1 MKHLQLAL
9 FILLC
14 VACAEPK
21 TPNDIL
27 DMKQMS
33 SLVQDITLIE
43 THYQSKYG
51 APSQYKNALD
61 QSVKKILQ
69 KQGVTL
75 RQFEKSLAYYAAHP
89 NLQKALNEHLLMQ
102 LSRKTK

>member
-1 MKHLQLAL
+1 MKRLQLAL

-14 VACAEPK
+14 VACSEPK
-21 TPNDIL
+21 PPNDIL

-51 APSQYKNALD
+51 APSQYKKALD

-89 NLQKALNEHLLMQ
+89 HLQKALNERLLMQ